1 MMASQDGAAPVDGGV
16 VKPIWL
22 IELSATAVH
31 VQHQTKDKTRVSTH
45 TIHAHTR
52 HTHHAPS
59 IDVYNLR
66 ANARP
71 AAKRPRAMRVLGFV
85 PSRACPIATSR
96 RRRHRHHPPPIT
108 ARARAHK
115 NIPPTRTGAR
125 RATACFPPKTARAF
139 ARTDGAIV
147 IDHALMFTSRVCV
160 VSFRLPTTHVDER
173 RNNGYIVNA
182 IYPRSRRCVRVCARR
197 GRACV

>member
-1 MMASQDGAAPVDGGV
+1 MASQDGAAPVDGGV

-115 NIPPTRTGAR
+115 NRPPTRTGAR
-125 RATACFPPKTARAF
+125 RATACFPPKPARAF

-173 RNNGYIVNA
+173 RNNGYIVYA